1 MATLPSTD
9 IDAVHADIMR
19 EFSNVRTGCP
29 ISKTDLRA
37 LIVLM
42 DSQLAT
48 AETSIISAIP
58 AGAGKTWLLANVP
71 IARTV
76 LIRTEQK
83 RKDVL

>member
-1 MATLPSTD
+1 MATLPSSD
-9 IDAVHADIMR
+9 IDAVHADVMR
-19 EFSNVRTGCP
+19 EFSHVRTECP
-29 ISKTDLRA
+29 ISKSDLRA

-48 AETSIISAIP
+48 AETSTISAIP
-58 AGAGKTWLLANVP
+58 AGPGKTWLLGNAS